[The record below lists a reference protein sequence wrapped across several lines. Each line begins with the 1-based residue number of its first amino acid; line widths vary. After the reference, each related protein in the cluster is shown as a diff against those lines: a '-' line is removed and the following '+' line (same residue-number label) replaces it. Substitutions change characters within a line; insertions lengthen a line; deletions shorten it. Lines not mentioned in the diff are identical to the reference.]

1 MSENNNVENNNDN
14 IMHCCGICRK
24 CKNICEDYERETIWE
39 IIRNKV
45 YNFFGVIFV
54 DINNNI
60 LDPLSVWHDMKFNK
74 VYRCFSC
81 GMLLVPKFE
90 NNEKCKI
97 VSFRQCGWWK
107 IKNSYGGKRCMCHHC
122 VEHRNSY
129 THEDD
134 INEWNKYV
142 TSKNTFLVNKIKKD
156 NMKFYVKYVK
166 DKNW

>member
-1 MSENNNVENNNDN
+1 MSENNNAENNNDN

-24 CKNICEDYERETIWE
+24 CENICEDYEKETIWE
-39 IIRNKV
+39 IIKNKV
-45 YNFFGVIFV
+45 YNFFGGIFV
-54 DINNNI
+54 NINNNI
-60 LDPLSVWHDMKFNK
+60 LDPLSVWYDMKFNK

-90 NNEKCKI
+90 NDEKCEI

-107 IKNSYGGKRCMCHHC
+107 IKNSYRGKRCMCHHC

-142 TSKNTFLVNKIKKD
+142 TSKNTFLINKIKKD